1 MADNGNR
8 RQKPS
13 VTSKVMAVLGAF
25 TYPKP
30 VLTLNELAKQTD
42 LPLSTAYRLVSD
54 LVASGA
60 LERVEGGGYRIGMRL
75 WEIGSLAPA
84 SLGLARLAV
93 PYMQDL
99 YEATHENVQLAV
111 REGREVL
118 YIEKILG
125 RRSIAVKSRRGGRLP
140 LHATGVGKVL
150 LAFGPRELLDE
161 VLAAGLRRYTA
172 HTIVAPGVLRTA
184 LAEVRRTGLAF
195 TREEMTLG
203 TMSVASP
210 LLDAEGNAVAA
221 MSIVVRSTRADLH
234 RLAPAVRTAAMGA
247 SRHLRQ
253 INGGG
258 QVIDSG
264 VTPG

>member
-1 MADNGNR
+1 MADDRLR
-8 RQKPS
+8 RRKPS
-13 VTSKVMAVLGAF
+13 VTSKVIAVLGAF
-25 TYPKP
+25 SYAKP
-30 VLTLNELAKQTD
+30 VLTLNELAKLTD

-54 LVASGA
+54 LVTSGA

-75 WEIGSLAPA
+75 WEIGSLAA
-84 SLGLARLAV
+84 SSLGLAQIAV

-111 REGREVL
+111 RESRDVL

-150 LAFGPRELLDE
+150 LAFGPEELLDE
-161 VLAAGLRRYTA
+161 VLAAGLKRYTA
-172 HTIVAPGVLRTA
+172 HTIVAPGVLRKA
-184 LAEVRRTGLAF
+184 LEEVRRTGLAF

-221 MSIVVRSTRADLH
+221 MSIVVRSTRTDLR
-234 RLAPAVRTAAMGA
+234 RLAPAVRTAALGA

-253 INGGG
+253 IAGGA
-258 QVIDSG
+258 VSL
-264 VTPG
+264 